1 VERLHQGMCN
11 TPAGSAFPPVT
22 ARKTARR
29 EQEKTHEER
38 DPDDLDPL

>member
-1 VERLHQGMCN
+1 
-11 TPAGSAFPPVT
+11 VT